1 MLAICDGVVYAE
13 LLQSELERHH
23 TAQADQLTRNHAQ
36 QMQAARMELERV
48 VELSKLKV
56 VPRCHA
62 ITCHYLLFG
71 VVQCLHSKISLQTV
85 GYSGWTKHFSAVTHV
100 LKASVNLRQNRF

>member
-1 MLAICDGVVYAE
+1 MYTE

-56 VPRCHA
+56 VLRCHA
-62 ITCHYLLFG
+62 IILLLFI
-71 VVQCLHSKISLQTV
+71 VSRAMFTQ
-85 GYSGWTKHFSAVTHV
+85 
-100 LKASVNLRQNRF
+100 